1 MSGSDVTGWA
11 GFLPNHIPGVQ
22 VLDRL
27 LRAGWPKATVAPG
40 LLDEA
45 QRFLPGLFGDGPE
58 AAASRDFLIREMLQD
73 RAGVLARLA
82 FLRSALRD
90 VALHGDLILADPD
103 AFMAQS
109 ETFTLFNYDLAR
121 DVSDAALEAT
131 RPWVDYVATLTR
143 TEAPYLLPL
152 IELPDAAKV
161 LEPGGNNGTFARA
174 LMAAKPIARH
184 VVLDLPAVCALGGV
198 LPPAAGLSFMPEDMR
213 RGDWA
218 AVAGFAP
225 DAVVFKSVLHDWPE
239 DAAQSLLGH
248 ALAALAPG
256 GQILIAERGAFR
268 GMTGG
273 TAMDYANLVFAAFY
287 RPVEAYERMLQALS
301 PDLTISVARTVID
314 TDWYVLSAR
323 RAA

>member
-1 MSGSDVTGWA
+1 VSGSDVPGWA

-27 LRAGWPKATVAPG
+27 LRAGWPEATLAPG
-40 LLDEA
+40 LLAEA
-45 QRFLPGLFGDGPE
+45 RRFLPGLFDDGPE
-58 AAASRDFLIREMLQD
+58 AESARAFLLREMTQD
-73 RAGVLARLA
+73 RAGVLARMA

-90 VALHGDLILADPD
+90 VALYGELIFADPD

-121 DVSDAALEAT
+121 DVSDAALAAT

-152 IELPDAAKV
+152 IDLPEAAKV

-174 LMAAKPIARH
+174 LIAAKPIARH
-184 VVLDLPAVCALGGV
+184 LVLDLPAVCALGRA
-198 LPPAAGLSFMPEDMR
+198 LPPAAGLSFLPEDMR
-213 RGDWA
+213 HGDWA
-218 AVAGFAP
+218 ALAGFAP

-256 GQILIAERGAFR
+256 GQILIAERDAFH

-287 RPVEAYERMLQALS
+287 RSPETYQRMLQALG
-301 PDLTISVARTVID
+301 PDLTISIARTVID

>member
-27 LRAGWPKATVAPG
+27 LRAGWPEATVAPG
-40 LLDEA
+40 LMAEA
-45 QRFLPGLFGDGPE
+45 ARFLPALFDEGPKGE
-58 AAASRDFLIREMLQD
+58 TARAFLIREMAQD
-73 RAGVLARLA
+73 RAGVLARMS
-82 FLRSALRD
+82 FLRSAMRD
-90 VALHGDLILADPD
+90 VALHGDLILPDPD
-103 AFMAQS
+103 AFMARS
-109 ETFTLFNYDLAR
+109 ETFTLFNYDLAL
-121 DVSDAALEAT
+121 DVTEASLAAT
-131 RPWVDYVATLTR
+131 RPWVGYVATLTR

-152 IELPDAAKV
+152 VELPDAAMV

-174 LMAAKPIARH
+174 LIADKKIARH
-184 VVLDLPAVCALGGV
+184 VVLDLPAVCALGRA
-198 LPPAAGLSFMPEDMR
+198 LPPAAGLSFLPEDMR

-256 GQILIAERGAFR
+256 GQIVIAERDVFH

-287 RPVEAYERMLQALS
+287 RPLEVYQRMLRALC
-301 PDLTISVARTVID
+301 PDLIIRVARTVID